1 MFNSNV
7 VESDLVSV
15 IMPSFN
21 SSATIE
27 ESISSVQRQTYK
39 NWELLITDD
48 CSTDDT
54 VNIIKRYA
62 ANDPRIKFFT
72 NETNLG
78 AGVSRNN
85 SIAES
90 NGRYIAF
97 LDSDDIWVEDK
108 LQRQIRFMQDNN
120 IAFCYANYQKI
131 SATGEKGKIIVAPSK
146 VNYHELLKS
155 NVIGCLTAI
164 YDSSVLGKVFM
175 PEIRKGQDM
184 ALWLK
189 ILQKIDYAWCVNETL
204 AYYREGHESLS
215 SNKFKIL
222 SARWGFY
229 RRYLNFNFIK
239 SSYYFSF
246 YFIRALLKHKA

>member
-164 YDSSVLGKVFM
+164 YDSS
-175 PEIRKGQDM
+175 
-184 ALWLK
+184 
-189 ILQKIDYAWCVNETL
+189 
-204 AYYREGHESLS
+204 
-215 SNKFKIL
+215 
-222 SARWGFY
+222 
-229 RRYLNFNFIK
+229 
-239 SSYYFSF
+239 
-246 YFIRALLKHKA
+246 